1 MNHTENITINLNVV
15 DIHWIQVN
23 EGINMADTEK
33 ITVNL
38 NVVDL
43 GKIDML
49 VDEGFYTNR
58 ADFLRT
64 AIRNEIAQHRTH
76 IDNITTTKNIFVGV
90 VNITTDTLADYYRQG
105 KMMDINGVGLININ
119 PGVTVDMAEK
129 TIASIKVWGKLIM
142 PKDVRKKLES
152 LGRIES

>member
-1 MNHTENITINLNVV
+1 
-15 DIHWIQVN
+15 
-23 EGINMADTEK
+23 MADTEK

-43 GKIDML
+43 GKIDLL

-64 AIRNEIAQHRTH
+64 AIRYEIDKHRQQ
-76 IDNITTTKNIFVGV
+76 IEQITTTKNYFVGV
-90 VNITTDTLADYYRQG
+90 VNLTADMLAQHYRNE
-105 KMMDINGVGLININ
+105 KMMDVKAIGILTIN

-129 TIASIKVWGKLIM
+129 TIASVKVWGKLIM
-142 PKDVRKKLES
+142 PPDVRERLEA
-152 LGRIES
+152 LGRIYS

>member
-1 MNHTENITINLNVV
+1 
-15 DIHWIQVN
+15 
-23 EGINMADTEK
+23 MADTEK

-64 AIRNEIAQHRTH
+64 AIRNETKQHSEQ
-76 IDNITTTKNIFVGV
+76 IDQITKTKNYFVGV
-90 VNITTDTLADYYRQG
+90 VNVTADTLANHYRKE
-105 KMMDINGVGLININ
+105 KMMDIKAIGVLTIN
-119 PGVTVDMAEK
+119 PGVTVEMAEK
-129 TIASIKVWGKLIM
+129 TIASVKVWGKIFM
-142 PKDVRKKLES
+142 PPDVRERLEE
-152 LGRIES
+152 LGRIHS